1 MRGLGDTSP
10 LVVGIA
16 NAIAQEESG
25 GSATALSY
33 RNNNPGNLVTWGSN
47 PVVNGFAQFPTL
59 SAGWQALY
67 SQVQTNINRG
77 LNLYQFFGGG
87 LGYAGYASA
96 GSSASNDPN
105 AYALFVS
112 QKTGIDPNV
121 PLNTVDPATLVATP
135 GGSSTAIPT
144 GPATPCDPLSDPT
157 CTGQDS
163 LGTPCDP
170 SADPNCPGYNP
181 SGSSSGSAGTETMVV
196 IAAIALAVW
205 LLWE

>member
-10 LVVGIA
+10 LVVAIA
-16 NAIAQEESG
+16 NAISQMESG

-47 PVVNGFAQFPTL
+47 PIVNGFAQFPTL
-59 SAGWQALY
+59 AAGWTALY

-77 LNLYQFFGGG
+77 LNLYQFFAGG

-121 PLNTVDPATLVATP
+121 PLNTVDPNTLQ
-135 GGSSTAIPT
+135 STAAPIST
-144 GPATPCDPLSDPT
+144 TPALPCDPTADPT
-157 CTGQDS
+157 CTGSDAS
-163 LGTPCDP
+163 GNPCDP
-170 SADPNCPGYNP
+170 TSDPNCPGYSP
-181 SGSSSGSAGTETMVV
+181 SGGSSGAGSTETIV
-196 IAAIALAVW
+196 IVAAIALAVW
-205 LLWE
+205 ILWE